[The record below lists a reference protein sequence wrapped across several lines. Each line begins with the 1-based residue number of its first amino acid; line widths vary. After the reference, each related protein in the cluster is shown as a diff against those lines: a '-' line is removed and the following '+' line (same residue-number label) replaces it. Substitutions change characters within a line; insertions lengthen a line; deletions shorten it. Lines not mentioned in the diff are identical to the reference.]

1 MSDPAE
7 HDERVMT
14 LAAQALILPPNQR
27 ANLLQSSCQND
38 PELYR
43 EVSEVVAWEE
53 RMSGFLTRP
62 LVEFIDLEALE
73 KIFEPGQ
80 TIADRFEIRRCI
92 GDGGMGVVY
101 EAFDNKRKQRIAI
114 KVAKPGFGRLL
125 SPELEGAL
133 KVRHPNICVVNEIH
147 TTKTE
152 FGNLDFLTMEFL
164 DGETLSSR
172 LTRGKLDK
180 AEALE
185 IARQLCSA
193 VAEAHRSGVLH
204 RDLKPGNVIL
214 CRNKDGSARA
224 VITDFGLCSDEAI
237 AGEVEGGTPSYMSPE
252 LLRGEKA
259 SQASDVFSLGAILY
273 EMITGQRPFP
283 ASDSKGMARPPAV
296 PSKLVR
302 SLPHRWDRAVLPC
315 LRAVPEERCSAKQI
329 INVLERKPFHRR
341 LAAVFV
347 AAACLALV
355 AFSTYWIYE
364 IVKPPPVRL
373 AVLPAQGPTDLTQRT
388 QQILDNVAE
397 RVQQMQTGKATASLI
412 PLSKALSKGVT
423 TPQDAVKILGA
434 THALQVALHPDSEGV
449 AVEAAIIDLST
460 MAHVRDYSAHFDDTN
475 LDDLPGGLAGL
486 ASWALHLKRR
496 TQPETVNPAAATA
509 YKNGREYLD
518 REPPDFMAAMPEFQE
533 AVRLDPHSPL
543 PLAGM
548 AEASTRKNQAQK
560 DENSRNDAQAWL
572 AKAEALNPDS
582 ITVHMASG
590 LQHAIQGNNLSALED
605 YQRVEEIQPG
615 NVEAWLGSGLA
626 YELQGMLDKAISD
639 YRHAISVDPNDY
651 KPYEYL
657 GALYFQRGEYDK
669 AVELYKQDIK
679 RAPNRANAYGNLGAA
694 YYAQFNYA
702 EAENAYK
709 TLFHLRG
716 ANALALNNMGAALA
730 FQGRQ
735 EEAIKYYRQAIAKN
749 PNNLV
754 YWLNLGDSQRRIK
767 DLPGSRRSYGHGLVV
782 AVRHIIANPT
792 SALSRAYVAYLE
804 ARLGLK
810 NQARSDIAAA
820 LNSPARDDQVV
831 LCGVQTYEALG
842 DRNRALAAAAIASA
856 QTRTEM
862 AHHPDLAGLQADS
875 RFRVLIGQSDSGS
888 GSPNQQK

>member
-1 MSDPAE
+1 MSDPTE

-14 LAAQALILPPNQR
+14 LAAQALKTPPNQR

-214 CRNKDGSARA
+214 CRNKDGSTRA

-273 EMITGQRPFP
+273 EMITGQRAFP
-283 ASDSKGMARPPAV
+283 ASNGNGIARPPIA
-296 PSKLVR
+296 PSKLVKG
-302 SLPHRWDRAVLPC
+302 LPHRWDRAVLPC

-341 LAAVFV
+341 VAAVFV

-364 IVKPPPVRL
+364 IIKPPPVRL
-373 AVLPAQGPTDLTQRT
+373 AVLPAQSPTDLTQRA
-388 QQILDNVAE
+388 QQILDNVAD
-397 RVQQMQTGKATASLI
+397 RVQQMQTGKATASVI

-449 AVEAAIIDLST
+449 VVEAAVIDLAT
-460 MAHVRDYSAHFDDTN
+460 MAHVRDYSAHFAETD
-475 LDDLPGGLAGL
+475 LDDLSTGLAGL
-486 ASWALHLKRR
+486 TSLALHLKRR
-496 TQPETVNPAAATA
+496 AQLETVATA
-509 YKNGREYLD
+509 AVNAYKKGRAYLD
-518 REPPDFMAAMPEFQE
+518 REPQDFMAAMPEFQQ
-533 AVRLDPHSPL
+533 AAGLDPHSPL

-548 AEASTRKNQAQK
+548 AETYTRKYQAQN
-560 DENSRNDAQAWL
+560 DENSRYDAQAWL

-582 ITVHMASG
+582 IAVHMVTG
-590 LQHAIQGNNLSALED
+590 LLHTIQGNYPSALQD
-605 YQRVEEIQPG
+605 YQRVEEIEPG
-615 NVEAWLGSGLA
+615 NAKAWVGSGFA
-626 YELQGMLDKAISD
+626 YELQGMLDKAMTD
-639 YRHAISVDPNDY
+639 YRRAISIDPNY
-651 KPYEYL
+651 YLPYEYL

-669 AVELYKQDIK
+669 AVKLYKQDIEQ
-679 RAPNRANAYGNLGAA
+679 APNRADAYGSLGAA
-694 YYAQFNYA
+694 YTAQFNYA
-702 EAENAYK
+702 EAESAYK
-709 TLFHLRG
+709 TMLHLGGPNAATLNNIG
-716 ANALALNNMGAALA
+716 ANLA
-730 FQGRQ
+730 FQGLQ
-735 EEAIKYYRQAIAKN
+735 KEAIHYYQEAIDKD
-749 PNNLV
+749 PNGTR
-754 YWLNLGDSQRRIK
+754 YWLNLGDSLRRINELARARDSYRRGLTTAQRR
-767 DLPGSRRSYGHGLVV
+767 VV
-782 AVRHIIANPT
+782 ANPT
-792 SALSRAYVAYLE
+792 SALARAWVAYLE

-842 DRNRALAAAAIASA
+842 DRDRALATAAIASA

-862 AHHPDLAGLQADS
+862 AHHPDLAGLEGDS
-875 RFRVLIGQSDSGS
+875 RFKSLIGQS
-888 GSPNQQK
+888 GSPKQQK